1 MIRSAVV
8 TGASTGIGRASV
20 AELVRAGWH
29 VWAAVRTAEDEA
41 SLLAEHP
48 SGVDVLRL
56 DLTDGASIEAAG
68 ARVRAAGP
76 LHGLVNNAG
85 AALAAPLEY
94 LPVDVFRRQLEIN
107 VVGQLAVT
115 QAMLPALHAARSRG
129 EDARVVMIGSIGGR
143 IASPIVGPY
152 HTSKFAMV
160 GLADSLRAELA
171 PFGIRVVLIEPGSI
185 ATPIWAK
192 STATANDI
200 LSDLPPEASRYAA
213 QIAAARQRAA
223 DTAARGIPPE
233 RAARRIVTAL
243 TTARPRPRQLVGR
256 DATAAALLVRLLPHA
271 LIYRLTASRPSSP
284 SSPDSTARA
293 NPAAADGPVAP
304 VSTDGPVVTDG
315 AAGVVGGSGVDGGPV
330 SR

>member
-1 MIRSAVV
+1 MMKRSAVV
-8 TGASTGIGRASV
+8 TGASTGIGRACV

-29 VWAAVRTAEDEA
+29 VWAAVRTDADEA
-41 SLLAEHP
+41 TLRAEYP

-56 DLTDGASIEAAG
+56 DLTDAASIEAAG

-85 AALAAPLEY
+85 AALVGPLEF
-94 LPVDVFRRQLEIN
+94 LPVDVFRRQLEVN

-129 EDARVVMIGSIGGR
+129 ERARVVMVGSIGGR
-143 IASPIVGPY
+143 IAGPLLGPY
-152 HTSKFAMV
+152 HTSKFAVV

-171 PFGIRVVLIEPGSI
+171 PFGIGVVLVEPGSI

-192 STATANDI
+192 STATANET
-200 LSDLPPEASRYAA
+200 LADLPPAASRYAD
-213 QIAAARQRAA
+213 QIAAARRRAA

-233 RAARRIVTAL
+233 RAARAITAAL
-243 TTARPRPRQLVGR
+243 TATRPRPRQLIGR
-256 DATAAALLVRLLPHA
+256 DAKAAAALVRLLPHT
-271 LIYRLTASRPSSP
+271 LVYRLTASRPTS
-284 SSPDSTARA
+284 
-293 NPAAADGPVAP
+293 PAAPSPAGPVGTAG
-304 VSTDGPVVTDG
+304 GPVGT
-315 AAGVVGGSGVDGGPV
+315 AGPSGSVGTAGPSGVDGGVGEPA